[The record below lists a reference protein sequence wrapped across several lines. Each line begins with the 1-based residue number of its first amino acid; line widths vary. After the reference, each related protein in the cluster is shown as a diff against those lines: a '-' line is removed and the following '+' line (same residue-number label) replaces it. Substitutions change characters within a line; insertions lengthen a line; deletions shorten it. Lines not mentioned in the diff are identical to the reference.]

1 MASNGIST
9 VPPSG
14 GGDKHYEI
22 SSEIGRGAYGT
33 VYKARDRRNEGAFVA
48 LKEISIPT
56 NSEEG
61 VPASTIREIGLLKQ
75 LEKYNHPNVVRLLDV
90 CPGRRTHRDMKLMLV
105 FEHVDQDLSQFL
117 ESIPSPGLGPDRI
130 RDLMFQIMN
139 GVDFI
144 HSHRIVHRDL
154 KPQNILITGSGQ
166 VKLADFGL
174 ARVYGF
180 QMALTSVVVTLYYR
194 APEVL
199 LHDQYC
205 AAVDIWSCGCIFAE
219 LHTRRPL
226 FRGSSEVDQLCKL
239 FQCIGLPAECDW
251 PEDVS
256 IPRTSFRALP
266 ATPLDQLIPN
276 IEPEACSFLKAML
289 IFKQTSR
296 ISARDALKHDYFV
309 DSHLA
314 SSCSSTLSSSGV
326 SVTTSS
332 TDSEIPSIACDE
344 VDDYTETVDSK
355 ELMNSSESWPS
366 PVSAQKT

>member
-1 MASNGIST
+1 MASSKLT
-9 VPPSG
+9 TSVPASSE
-14 GGDKHYEI
+14 DKTYEI

-33 VYKARDRRNEGAFVA
+33 VYKARDRRDESKFVA
-48 LKEISIPT
+48 LKEITIPLH
-56 NSEEG
+56 SEDG

-75 LEKYNHPNVVRLLDV
+75 LEKYNHPNVVKLLDV
-90 CPGRRTHRDMKLMLV
+90 CPGRRSHREMKLMLV
-105 FEHVDQDLSQFL
+105 FEHIDQDLSQFL
-117 ESIPSPGLGPDRI
+117 EKVPSPGLGPDRI
-130 RDLMFQIMN
+130 RELMLQILR

-199 LHDQYC
+199 LNNRYC

-219 LHTRRPL
+219 LHTRRPI
-226 FRGSSEVDQLCKL
+226 FRGSSEVDQLCII
-239 FQCIGLPAECDW
+239 FQCIGLPPESDW

-256 IPRTSFRALP
+256 IPWNSFRIVP
-266 ATPLDQLIPN
+266 TTPLDQLVPN
-276 IEPEACSFLKAML
+276 IEADACRFLKETL

-296 ISARDALKHDYFV
+296 ITALDALNHDYFS
-309 DSHLA
+309 D
-314 SSCSSTLSSSGV
+314 SCSLPSTSSS
-326 SVTTSS
+326 SLPSNFSMAAAS
-332 TDSEIPSIACDE
+332 TDKKTPNIACDE
-344 VDDYTETVDSK
+344 VEVYADSPH
-355 ELMNSSESWPS
+355 LTTFNL
-366 PVSAQKT
+366 